1 VPGKIN
7 VRQCRGVNDRLRS
20 DLMEQLGN
28 LTRLPRI
35 TRVPLQSVASGQRLA
50 ARDRVNLPLVTRLS
64 QNAPGH
70 ETVRPGYDQFVPGG
84 HLGYRMRA
92 APRTY
97 RVFTL

>member
-1 VPGKIN
+1 
-7 VRQCRGVNDRLRS
+7 
-20 DLMEQLGN
+20 MEQLGN

-97 RVFTL
+97 RVRTL